1 VGLREYIETGV
12 ELDAVVSKKLLLS
25 IYGTRSPLHDGA
37 VIIRGQRV
45 AAAGCYLPLAAQYVV
60 PPDLGTR
67 HRAAVGLSEQ
77 TDALVLVVS
86 EETGHVSLAEGGW
99 LNRLAAAEET
109 ETVLKQR
116 LFLSGPGKK
125 HPGKDLWRKLFG
137 NSM

>member
-1 VGLREYIETGV
+1 
-12 ELDAVVSKKLLLS
+12 DAVVSKKLLLT
-25 IYGTRSPLHDGA
+25 IYGSRTPLHDGA

-60 PPDLGTR
+60 PPDLGSR

-86 EETGHVSLAEGGW
+86 EETGHVSMAEGGW
-99 LNRLAAAEET
+99 LSRLAAAAEAEA
-109 ETVLKQR
+109 VLKQR
-116 LFLSGPGKK
+116 LFLTGPGRM
-125 HPGKDLWRKLFG
+125 HLGKDFWRKLFG